1 MHCRAMGTALEPAP
15 YNDAT
20 VVLQLKVIN
29 DSLEGQTRQRKR
41 DLCQFGSPN
50 HRPCAD

>member
-1 MHCRAMGTALEPAP
+1 LEELRRGSEKKVIAALEPAP

-29 DSLEGQTRQRKR
+29 DSLEGQTRQRMC
-41 DLCQFGSPN
+41 LGVVTL
-50 HRPCAD
+50 